1 MSVHMGTENDLKS
14 VMQKKGMKVSF
25 SLVLFLAKLIKFPF
39 IILLLLFIVSIFYYF
54 MKLNALMQGEL
65 RPGEPNDMMY
75 VKFADQFLAKA
86 QYDNALFYIE
96 QALAMNPNCT
106 VYTINSNN
114 HD

>member
-1 MSVHMGTENDLKS
+1 
-14 VMQKKGMKVSF
+14 
-25 SLVLFLAKLIKFPF
+25 
-39 IILLLLFIVSIFYYF
+39 

-106 VYTINSNN
+106 VYTLNSNN
-114 HD
+114 YD

>member
-1 MSVHMGTENDLKS
+1 
-14 VMQKKGMKVSF
+14 
-25 SLVLFLAKLIKFPF
+25 
-39 IILLLLFIVSIFYYF
+39 

-86 QYDNALFYIE
+86 QFDNALFYIE

-106 VYTINSNN
+106 VYTLNSNN

>member
-1 MSVHMGTENDLKS
+1 MMSVHMGTENDLKS
-14 VMQKKGMKVSF
+14 VMQKKG
-25 SLVLFLAKLIKFPF
+25 
-39 IILLLLFIVSIFYYF
+39 

-96 QALAMNPNCT
+96 QALAMNPNCKVCIIYHKPFT
-106 VYTINSNN
+106 TNLFYN
-114 HD
+114 

>member
-1 MSVHMGTENDLKS
+1 MMSVHMGTENDLKS
-14 VMQKKGMKVSF
+14 VMQKKG
-25 SLVLFLAKLIKFPF
+25 
-39 IILLLLFIVSIFYYF
+39 

-96 QALAMNPNCT
+96 QALAMNPNCK
-106 VYTINSNN
+106 V
-114 HD
+114 

>member
-1 MSVHMGTENDLKS
+1 
-14 VMQKKGMKVSF
+14 
-25 SLVLFLAKLIKFPF
+25 
-39 IILLLLFIVSIFYYF
+39 
-54 MKLNALMQGEL
+54 MQGEL

-106 VYTINSNN
+106 VCTRTGQTNYSAIKI
-114 HD
+114 H

>member
-1 MSVHMGTENDLKS
+1 
-14 VMQKKGMKVSF
+14 
-25 SLVLFLAKLIKFPF
+25 
-39 IILLLLFIVSIFYYF
+39 
-54 MKLNALMQGEL
+54 MQGEL

-106 VYTINSNN
+106 VYTLNLKNMIKATIVENE
-114 HD
+114 